1 MLEKWLWGLWLVA
14 EVVAAG
20 QVVAKVLVEVKL
32 SACQPAY
39 GQWVWRKV

>member
-1 MLEKWLWGLWLVA
+1 MVVGPLALVV
-14 EVVAAG
+14 EVAVVG
-20 QVVAKVLVEVKL
+20 QVVAKVLVDLKL